1 MSVNTADFI
10 REKVKQFSRYLD
22 VKKGTIRQDDAEI

>member
-10 REKVKQFSRYLD
+10 REKVKHFSRHLD